1 VITGG
6 RASCDDLETRMIC
19 LCFGDHGVLIFGLG
33 SCNEHHIT
41 TQASRKKSSH
51 GKLLPRIQLV
61 GVLKT

>member
-6 RASCDDLETRMIC
+6 TASCDDLETGMFC
-19 LCFGDHGVLIFGLG
+19 LYFGTGVLIFGLG
-33 SCNEHHIT
+33 SCNEHHIIT
-41 TQASRKKSSH
+41 TQASKRKSSH